1 MVDGKMKYV
10 VKDRLI
16 KEIHT
21 RLIDFLQNYINT
33 HRLEI
38 TRAMTECLKHYKLKN
53 PEYIKKAILE
63 EINLL
68 GYVFYK
74 NHIDIEN
81 DIELDE

>member
-33 HRLEI
+33 HRL
-38 TRAMTECLKHYKLKN
+38 TESYNNKS
-53 PEYIKKAILE
+53 
-63 EINLL
+63 
-68 GYVFYK
+68 
-74 NHIDIEN
+74 N
-81 DIELDE
+81 D